1 VWQVRLRTAISI
13 YYYTTR
19 LSDPVYFATFT
30 SCYVVDRQKVVE
42 SYQKQA
48 EVLFQQWDTDLEKTR
63 ENEEILQVVN
73 MTLVDARALQC
84 CDNIL

>member
-1 VWQVRLRTAISI
+1 VA
-13 YYYTTR
+13 
-19 LSDPVYFATFT
+19 
-30 SCYVVDRQKVVE
+30 DRQKVVE
-42 SYQKQA
+42 SYQKQT

-84 CDNIL
+84 CDNIQQQQQ